1 MFKNVLVT
9 SDLHLSDTIWK
20 HRPIYGDSYHSWRQ
34 IVEYAVWDEVDA
46 VILAG
51 DILDKQLNVA
61 KPVAE
66 LNAGLK
72 RLQDKGITVLYNQ
85 GQHEFQRDL
94 PWMDVAALDAVR
106 LTLDSDYRLA
116 NGMRIVGFDYCNA
129 KTLAENLAVIAKD
142 STQEYVLVCHQV
154 WKDFMGDV
162 GKPQGCFD
170 DIPPNVKL
178 LITGDYHQTIERKHG
193 DNLTVLSP
201 GSTHLRSLAE
211 PASKYF
217 FMLSCDQKGFK
228 ISTQEIP
235 TRGYLEISTSDG
247 SYKKIADQ
255 IKAFLLGNSTRFANL
270 PQELT
275 QPIVRL
281 IHTAADFEFV
291 RFVKQEFDDKA
302 HLFFKLKGVAVASLS
317 ADTTADE
324 SKLTLQSCLND
335 EVDPESAPAAYALAS
350 ELLSG
355 GNPDVVLEKWLEDNL
370 NAD

>member
-1 MFKNVLVT
+1 MFKKIFVT

-20 HRPIYGDSYHSWRQ
+20 HRPIYGDSYHSWRY
-34 IVEYAVWDEVDA
+34 IVDYAVWDKADA

-61 KPVAE
+61 RPVAE
-66 LNAGLK
+66 LNAGIKKL
-72 RLQDKGITVLYNQ
+72 RDNGISVLYNQ

-94 PWMDVAALDAVR
+94 PWMEVASLDALH
-106 LTLDSDYRLA
+106 LTLDSNDRLA

-129 KTLAENLAVIAKD
+129 KTLAENLAAIAKD

-154 WKDFMGDV
+154 WKDFMGEV
-162 GKPQGCFD
+162 GKTQGCFD

-178 LITGDYHQTIERKHG
+178 LVTGDYHQTIERKHG
-193 DNLTVLSP
+193 SNLTVLSP

-217 FMLSCDQKGFK
+217 FKLTCDDVDFK
-228 ISTQEIP
+228 ICTQEIP
-235 TRGYLEISTSDG
+235 TRGYLEVSTNAG
-247 SYKKIADQ
+247 SYKKIVERVKD
-255 IKAFLLGNSTRFANL
+255 FLSLNQQSFTNL
-270 PQELT
+270 PEELRK
-275 QPIVRL
+275 PIIRL
-281 IHTAADFEFV
+281 VHGTEDFDFV

-302 HLFFKLKGVAVASLS
+302 HLFFKHKSVVVEALS
-317 ADTTADE
+317 SDVTVDE
-324 SKLTLQSCLND
+324 SKLTLQSCLSD
-335 EVDPESAPAAYALAS
+335 EIEPEGAPMAYALAS

-355 GNPDVVLEKWLEDNL
+355 GNPDVVLERWLEDNT